1 LYRVEYE
8 RTAAKELARLPRQA
22 AARVVEAIELL
33 AENPRPPGFSK
44 IVGTANGYRIRVG
57 DYRVL
62 YAIEDA
68 VLVIVVVRIAKREVV
83 YRRR

>member
-1 LYRVEYE
+1 LCRVEYE
-8 RTAAKELARLPRQA
+8 RTAAKELARLPRQV
-22 AARVVEAIELL
+22 AARIVEAIELL
-33 AENPRPPGFSK
+33 AANPRPPGCRK
-44 IVGTANGYRIRVG
+44 MAGTANGYRIRVG

-62 YAIEDA
+62 YAIEDD